1 MANLA
6 IDLASLL
13 PEPRW
18 TVCIHLK
25 GGHVA
30 RLMMP
35 EADAVSLLEAIEG
48 HIRARGFRGWMRGE
62 LVVFNMEE
70 LQMVRLIPWQE
81 AAEE

>member
-1 MANLA
+1 MA
-6 IDLASLL
+6 IDLASLP

-35 EADAVSLLEAIEG
+35 EADAVSLLEVMEG
-48 HIRARGFRGWMRGE
+48 HIRAHGFRGWMRGE
-62 LVVFNMEE
+62 MVVLNMEE
-70 LQMVRLIPWQE
+70 LQIVRLIPWQE